1 MKLMLTLNALINKN
15 TIPMFNQ
22 RFSMPSQDDGVVI
35 SIGIKAQD
43 TRTALAKRI
52 VQHMREQLDSLERLL
67 MREDDPMT
75 LDGLTELLAE
85 QQEMAPRLIASSLG
99 SRVMEGVFDG
109 EHMVGEDGKQYLV
122 PPNYA
127 SKSKLVEGDLLRLI
141 IADNGRFIFKQRG
154 PIERERI
161 MGVLVYN
168 DQTDEWF
175 VVSDGRKFRVLGA
188 SVTYFKAQPNDDA
201 VVLVPSDNPSSWA
214 ALENVIRRQLSD
226 VDA

>member
-1 MKLMLTLNALINKN
+1 
-15 TIPMFNQ
+15 MFAQ
-22 RFSMPSQDDGVVI
+22 VSSRPSQDDGVVI
-35 SIGIKAQD
+35 SLGMKAQD
-43 TRTALAKRI
+43 TRMALAKRI

-67 MREDDPMT
+67 MREEDT
-75 LDGLTELLAE
+75 EALQGLAELLN
-85 QQEMAPRLIASSLG
+85 QQQDMAPKPIASPIG

-109 EHMVGEDGKQYLV
+109 QHMVGEDGKQYLV

-141 IADNGRFIFKQRG
+141 IAENGRFIFKQRG

-168 DQTDEWF
+168 DQSDEWF
-175 VVSDGRKFRVLGA
+175 VVSDGRKFRILGA

-214 ALENVIRRQLSD
+214 ALENVIRRNLSD
-226 VDA
+226 LGA

>member
-1 MKLMLTLNALINKN
+1 
-15 TIPMFNQ
+15 MFAQ
-22 RFSMPSQDDGVVI
+22 VSSRPSQDDGVVI
-35 SIGIKAQD
+35 SLGMEAQD
-43 TRTALAKRI
+43 TRMALAKRV

-67 MREDDPMT
+67 MREEDT
-75 LDGLTELLAE
+75 EALQGLAELLN
-85 QQEMAPRLIASSLG
+85 QQQDMAPKPIASPIG

-109 EHMVGEDGKQYLV
+109 QHMVGEDGKQYLV

-141 IADNGRFIFKQRG
+141 IAENGRFIFKQRG

-168 DQTDEWF
+168 DQSNEWF
-175 VVSDGRKFRVLGA
+175 VVSDGRKFRILGA

-214 ALENVIRRQLSD
+214 ALENVIRRNLSD
-226 VDA
+226 LGA